1 MPKPTVGTGRV
12 ARKRQQR
19 INKIR
24 DAAAKLFASKGY
36 HATSMEDIAAAL
48 DLQKGSLYYYF
59 SSKEALLCELI
70 EQQIDAAVDIL
81 HEIHAA
87 AEQPT
92 DKFRRAVEAHL
103 KLFNQHADI
112 QSIFLFENLGTIN
125 RELAQSVEDLAR
137 RYRDAW
143 RHLFEA
149 GVAAGE
155 FRSDLDVSLTI
166 MAFEGMMN
174 FTVMWFR
181 KDGRLTIEEASE
193 RFIELML
200 NGVLAEGKSVAEKI

>member
-1 MPKPTVGTGRV
+1 MPKSIAGTGRV

-70 EQQIDAAVDIL
+70 EQQIDGAVEIL
-81 HEIHAA
+81 QEIRAA

-112 QSIFLFENLGTIN
+112 QSIFLFQNLNTIN

-143 RHLFEA
+143 RNLFES

-155 FRSDLDVSLTI
+155 FRSDLDISLTI

-181 KDGRLTIEEASE
+181 QDGRLTIEEASE
-193 RFIELML
+193 RFFELML
-200 NGVLAEGKSVAEKI
+200 NGVLAEEKSLT